1 MDENGLYDAHTEM
14 VATVSSEAKKEV
26 FNWHST
32 LEIPTADLQKVR
44 MVDVSAEAAQ
54 WRNAEPTEDM
64 YFTHGQYYGD
74 GLTHIID
81 ELKRKATSNRALYS
95 LLAQKNIRDSGDYP
109 IPSFL
114 TFQCA
119 IEKEILYCTASFR
132 ALEVSHFLKIN
143 LEEIRLNL
151 VDICGAFPALE
162 KVRLHIFAFHAYS
175 RPAAAA
181 ALRRPK
187 IEVVPEGQLLRLM
200 QQGNVRE
207 LDGLLAGLA
216 KSTTVV
222 SPKSLKAL
230 LGNLQMADGGL
241 HLSILEKRGLL
252 EPQLKDAIKAC
263 NELAESR
270 KAVSRGVPSQ
280 SKIDAFHAAVS
291 KIQATLL
298 S

>member
-1 MDENGLYDAHTEM
+1 MDENGLYDALAEM
-14 VATVSSEAKKEV
+14 VSTVNGEANQEV
-26 FNWHST
+26 FNWHWT
-32 LEIPTADLQKVR
+32 LDIPTADLQKVQ

-54 WRNAEPTEDM
+54 WRNAKPAEDM
-64 YFTHGQYYGD
+64 YFTHREYYGD
-74 GLTHIID
+74 GLTNIVA
-81 ELKRKATSNRALYS
+81 ELKRKSTSNRALYS
-95 LLAQKNIRDSGDYP
+95 LLAQKDINDSGDDP

-114 TFQCA
+114 TFQCT
-119 IEKEILYCTASFR
+119 IEKEVLYCTASFR
-132 ALEVSHFLKIN
+132 ALEVSHFLKVN

-151 VDICGAFPALE
+151 VDICKAFPVLE

-200 QQGNVRE
+200 QLGNVRE

-241 HLSILEKRGLL
+241 HHSVLEKRGLL
-252 EPQLKDAIKAC
+252 EPQLADAIKAC
-263 NELAESR
+263 TELAESR
-270 KAVSRGVPSQ
+270 KAASRGVPSQ
-280 SKIDAFHAAVS
+280 SKIDAFHAAIS
-291 KIQATLL
+291 KIQTTLL
-298 S
+298 N

>member
-1 MDENGLYDAHTEM
+1 MDENGLYDAHTKM
-14 VATVSSEAKKEV
+14 VSSVNNEANKEV

-32 LEIPTADLQKVR
+32 LDIPTADLQKIR

-54 WRNAEPTEDM
+54 WRNSEPAEDM
-64 YFTHGQYYGD
+64 YFTHREYYGD
-74 GLTHIID
+74 GLTNIIA
-81 ELKRKATSNRALYS
+81 ELKRKSTSNRALYS
-95 LLAQKNIRDSGDYP
+95 LLAQDKINDSGDRP

-114 TFQCA
+114 TFQCT

-132 ALEVSHFLKIN
+132 ALEVSHFLKVN

-151 VDICGAFPALE
+151 VDICDAFPALE

-175 RPAAAA
+175 RPAAVAT
-181 ALRRPK
+181 LRRPK
-187 IEVVPEGQLLRLM
+187 IEVVPEGRLLRLM
-200 QQGNVRE
+200 QLGDVSE

-222 SPKSLKAL
+222 SPRSLKAL
-230 LGNLQMADGGL
+230 LENLQMPDSGL
-241 HLSILEKRGLL
+241 HTNILNKRGLL

-263 NELAESR
+263 NQLAESR
-270 KAVSRGVPSQ
+270 KAASRGVPGQ
-280 SKIDAFHAAVS
+280 SKIDAFHAAIR
-291 KIQATLL
+291 KIQTTLL

>member
-1 MDENGLYDAHTEM
+1 MDENGLYDAHAAM
-14 VATVSSEAKKEV
+14 VSTVNGEAKKEV

-54 WRNAEPTEDM
+54 WRNAEPAEDM
-64 YFTHGQYYGD
+64 YFTHRQYYGD
-74 GLTHIID
+74 GLNNIID
-81 ELKRKATSNRALYS
+81 ELKRKSTSNRALYS
-95 LLAQKNIRDSGDYP
+95 LLAQKNISDSGDYP

-114 TFQCA
+114 TFQCT

-132 ALEVSHFLKIN
+132 ALEVSHFLKVN

-162 KVRLHIFAFHAYS
+162 MVRLHIFAFHAYS
-175 RPAAAA
+175 RPAAVAT
-181 ALRRPK
+181 LRRPK

-200 QQGNVRE
+200 QLGDVRE
-207 LDGLLAGLA
+207 LEGLLAGLA

-222 SPKSLKAL
+222 SPKSLRAL
-230 LGNLQMADGGL
+230 LGNLQMPDGGL
-241 HLSILEKRGLL
+241 HANILSKRGLL
-252 EPQLKDAIKAC
+252 EPQLQDAIKAC

-270 KAVSRGVPSQ
+270 KAASRGVPGQ
-280 SKIDAFHAAVS
+280 SKIHDFHAAVK

>member
-1 MDENGLYDAHTEM
+1 MDENGLYDAHAEM
-14 VATVSSEAKKEV
+14 VSTVNGEANKEV

-32 LEIPTADLQKVR
+32 LDIPTADLQKVR

-64 YFTHGQYYGD
+64 YFTHREYYGD
-74 GLTHIID
+74 GLTNIIA
-81 ELKRKATSNRALYS
+81 ELKRKSTSNRALYS
-95 LLAQKNIRDSGDYP
+95 LLAQKDINDSGDKP

-114 TFQCA
+114 TFQCT
-119 IEKEILYCTASFR
+119 IDKEILYCTASFR
-132 ALEVSHFLKIN
+132 ALEVSHFLKVN

-151 VDICGAFPALE
+151 VDICNAFPELE
-162 KVRLHIFAFHAYS
+162 NVRLHIFAFHAYS

-187 IEVVPEGQLLRLM
+187 IEVVPEGRLLRLM
-200 QQGNVRE
+200 QQGDVRE

-230 LGNLQMADGGL
+230 LGNLLMADGGL
-241 HLSILEKRGLL
+241 HRSILEKRGLL
-252 EPQLKDAIKAC
+252 EPQLKDAIYAC

-270 KAVSRGVPSQ
+270 KAASRGVPSQ